1 MEVEFINKEQDWA
14 NETTRYWFAVTEN
27 TLDGCLPHGSYCIA
41 DCNGETTLLDR
52 DGFPLH
58 REDDPMM
65 QGNSS
70 DRKIYNALIN
80 ERENHV

>member
-1 MEVEFINKEQDWA
+1 MEVEIINKEQDWA
-14 NETTRYWFAVTEN
+14 NETTRYWFTV
-27 TLDGCLPHGSYCIA
+27 LDRCPPHDSYCIA

-70 DRKIYNALIN
+70 DREIYNALIN
-80 ERENHV
+80 ERKNHV